1 MPPATIPDNERV
13 LQAARDLTSRID
25 VVDPEVG
32 AAIRAEF
39 ERQQYTLELIPSENI
54 ASPAVLQALGSLLN
68 NKYAEGY
75 PGKRYY
81 GGCENVDVIETLAID
96 RAKALFHAEH
106 ANVQPHSGTTAN
118 YAVYASV
125 LKPGDTVLGMDLSMG
140 GHLSHGSPVN
150 FSGKLYHVV
159 PYGVDRETER
169 IDYNALERQAKEV
182 RPKMLL
188 AGYSAYPRIL
198 DFERMAAIARSIDA
212 VFFVDMAHF
221 AGLVAGGAHPSPVP
235 HADFVSFTT
244 HKTMRGP
251 WGAMILCRA
260 KYAAELDK
268 SVFPGIQGGPLNH
281 AIAGKAVM
289 LAQWKTPEFKNYAQ
303 SVVANARTLAERLS
317 HHGLRLVSGGTD
329 NHLMMVDLRPLN
341 LTGKKVQ
348 DTFDTVGITVNRN
361 SIPYDTASKF
371 NPSGI
376 RLGSPSVTTRG
387 MGQKEMTQIGDM
399 VAELLK
405 NIDDRTVHEQVR
417 ARSRALCERFPLP
430 Y

>member
-1 MPPATIPDNERV
+1 M

-25 VVDPEVG
+25 AVDPEVG
-32 AAIRAEF
+32 RAIRDEF

-81 GGCENVDVIETLAID
+81 GGCENVDRIETLAIE
-96 RAKALFHAEH
+96 RAKALFGAEH

-118 YAVYASV
+118 YAVYATV
-125 LKPGDTVLGMDLSMG
+125 CKPGDTVLAMDLSHG

-150 FSGKLYHVV
+150 FSGKLYHIVS
-159 PYGVDRETER
+159 YGVDATSER
-169 IDYNALERQAKEV
+169 IDYDALERQANEV
-182 RPKMLL
+182 RPTMLL
-188 AGYSAYPRIL
+188 GGYSAYPRIL
-198 DFERMAAIARSIDA
+198 DFERMAAIARGVGAI
-212 VFFVDMAHF
+212 FFVDMAHF

-251 WGAMILCRA
+251 WGAMILCKA
-260 KYAAELDK
+260 KYAADLDK

-289 LAQWKTPEFKNYAQ
+289 LAQWKTPEFKTYAQ
-303 SVVANARTLAERLS
+303 SVVANARALADGLS
-317 HHGLRLVSGGTD
+317 RRHLRLVSGGTD
-329 NHLMMVDLRPLN
+329 NHLMLVDLRPLK

-361 SIPYDTASKF
+361 SIPFDTASKF

-387 MGQKEMTQIGDM
+387 MGVEEMNQIAEM
-399 VAELLK
+399 VAELLF
-405 NIDDRTVHEQVR
+405 NLDDRTVHEQVR

>member
-1 MPPATIPDNERV
+1 MGAMI
-13 LQAARDLTSRID
+13 QARDLTSKID
-25 VVDPEVG
+25 AVDPEVA
-32 AAIRAEF
+32 AAIRDEF

-81 GGCENVDVIETLAID
+81 GGCQNVDRIETLAIE
-96 RAKALFHAEH
+96 RAKELFNADH
-106 ANVQPHSGTTAN
+106 ANVQPHCGTTAN
-118 YAVYASV
+118 YAVYATV
-125 LKPGDTVLGMDLSMG
+125 LKPGDTVLGMDLSHG

-150 FSGKLYHVV
+150 FSGKLYSFI
-159 PYGVDRETER
+159 PYGVHPENER
-169 IDYNALERQAKEV
+169 VDYNALERQAREV

-188 AGYSAYPRIL
+188 AGYSAYARIL
-198 DFERMAAIARSIDA
+198 DFERMASIARSVDA
-212 VFFVDMAHF
+212 HFFVDMAHF

-251 WGAMILCRA
+251 WGAIILCRA
-260 KYAAELDK
+260 KFAVELDR
-268 SVFPGIQGGPLNH
+268 SVFPGSQGGPHNH
-281 AIAGKAVM
+281 GVAAKAVM
-289 LAQWKTPEFKNYAQ
+289 LAQWRTPEFKDYAQ
-303 SVVANARTLAERLS
+303 RVVNNARVLADGLS
-317 HHGLRLVSGGTD
+317 RRGLRLVSGGTD
-329 NHLMMVDLRPLN
+329 NHLMLIDLRPLN

-361 SIPYDTASKF
+361 AIPFDTASKF

-376 RLGSPSVTTRG
+376 RLGTPAVTTRG
-387 MGQKEMTQIGDM
+387 MGEREMAEIADLVATLLQHLDDGAMHQQI
-399 VAELLK
+399 
-405 NIDDRTVHEQVR
+405 RQ
-417 ARSRALCERFPLP
+417 RSRALCERFPLP

>member
-1 MPPATIPDNERV
+1 MIGM

-25 VVDPEVG
+25 TVDPEVG
-32 AAIRAEF
+32 QAIRDEF

-81 GGCENVDVIETLAID
+81 GGCENVDRIETLAID
-96 RAKALFHAEH
+96 RAKALFGAEH

-118 YAVYASV
+118 YAVYATV
-125 LKPGDTVLGMDLSMG
+125 CKPGDTVLAMDLSHG

-150 FSGKLYHVV
+150 FSGKLYHIVS
-159 PYGVDRETER
+159 YGVDATSER
-169 IDYNALERQAKEV
+169 IDYDALERQANEV

-188 AGYSAYPRIL
+188 GGYSAYPRIL
-198 DFERMAAIARSIDA
+198 DFERMAAIARGVGA

-235 HADFVSFTT
+235 YADFVSFTT

-251 WGAMILCRA
+251 WGAMILCKA

-281 AIAGKAVM
+281 AVAGKAVM
-289 LAQWKTPEFKNYAQ
+289 LAQWKTPEFKTYAQ
-303 SVVANARTLAERLS
+303 SVVANARALADGLTRR
-317 HHGLRLVSGGTD
+317 HLRLVSGGTD
-329 NHLMMVDLRPLN
+329 NHLMLVDLRPLK

-361 SIPYDTASKF
+361 SIPFDTASKF

-387 MGQKEMTQIGDM
+387 MGVEEMNQIAEM
-399 VAELLK
+399 VAELLV
-405 NIDDRTVHEQVR
+405 NLEDRTVHEQVR